1 METTVGTG
9 DAKRKVTIR
18 QVKSSARAATDL
30 PGFLEILKG
39 NDVILSAWSW
49 EIQALF
55 AEDDGTTTVV
65 MKGKEPWHVTV
76 DVPLA
81 EVRGALS
88 TAQALWEAHRKTE
101 NLAQLKARGLAI

>member
-1 METTVGTG
+1 METTVGTADG
-9 DAKRKVTIR
+9 RKITIKTL
-18 QVKSSARAATDL
+18 KSSARAATDL

-39 NDVILSAWSW
+39 RDVILSAWSW

-55 AEDDGTTTVV
+55 AEDDGTTTIV

>member
-1 METTVGTG
+1 MEATV
-9 DAKRKVTIR
+9 AKRKVTIR
-18 QVKSSARAATDL
+18 QVQSSARAATDL
-30 PGFLEILKG
+30 PGFVEILKG

-55 AEDDGTTTVV
+55 AEDDGTTSVV
-65 MKGKEPWHVTV
+65 LKGRETWHVTV

-81 EVRGALS
+81 EARGALV